1 MSLTYAKLKGKVHKK
16 ISKLI
21 CDDIFTFLKQ
31 QEIRLWGEKKPRDF
45 LQKMM
50 YIVLYKD
57 LSGKGANRM
66 EKLLSPSIRWNHK
79 SILHNSKVLRV
90 WLAEW
95 GKTKIR
101 EGSPEEWKEIA
112 RRCDLRRPVADAN
125 LWIDSTDVGL
135 EGKRR
140 VSQRSQEWSFKTNRP
155 AQ

>member
-31 QEIRLWGEKKPRDF
+31 QEIRLWGEKKPRDL
-45 LQKMM
+45 LQKML

-66 EKLLSPSIRWNHK
+66 EKLLSLSIRWNHK

-90 WLAEW
+90 WLAER
-95 GKTKIR
+95 G
-101 EGSPEEWKEIA
+101 
-112 RRCDLRRPVADAN
+112 
-125 LWIDSTDVGL
+125 
-135 EGKRR
+135 
-140 VSQRSQEWSFKTNRP
+140 
-155 AQ
+155 